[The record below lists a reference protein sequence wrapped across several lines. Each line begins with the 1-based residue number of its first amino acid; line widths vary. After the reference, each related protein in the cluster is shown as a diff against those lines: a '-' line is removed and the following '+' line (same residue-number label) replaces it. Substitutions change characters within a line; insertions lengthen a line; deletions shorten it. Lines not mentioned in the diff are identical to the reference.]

1 MKAWKKSILLLEVA
15 LTGLLFTGC
24 FNYHEIETGTI
35 VAGAALDRGQGGYK
49 YHMTFETLSMSN
61 AKDQATK
68 SVLLES
74 DGDTVFDCLRNVA
87 GITDKRLYF
96 SDCKVVIVSEDLAR
110 EGIRPVLDFSIRDH
124 EPRITQ
130 RLVVSGEKTAADIL
144 KAKLGTAEAV
154 SYHLSEALEENQKV
168 QGHILPYSLY
178 QIYNQISS
186 QSQAFT
192 LPAVRVIPMQDH
204 SALEL
209 ETNAIFQQDKMIGYM
224 PKEECIYYMMLKSGV
239 QGGILLTGTQPNV
252 KNIALEIKKENSE
265 IKPEVSGNSVTM
277 NIQIQLGV
285 NIGEENDKN
294 KKFTVGNGEF
304 RMTEDAASKT
314 VKKGVEDMISDMQ
327 KNYGVDILGFANAI
341 YQKKPNDWKR
351 ISKNWNSIFPKVK
364 CNVTADVKI
373 YSSGTI
379 VPKGG
384 E

>member
-1 MKAWKKSILLLEVA
+1 MKGWKKLFLLLEVVLA
-15 LTGLLFTGC
+15 GLLFTGC

-35 VAGAALDRGQGGYK
+35 VAGAAIDRGQGGHK
-49 YHMTFETLSMSN
+49 YRMTFETLSMSN

-74 DGDTVFDCLRNVA
+74 DGDTVFDCLRNAA
-87 GITDKRLYF
+87 GITDKKLYF

-110 EGIRPVLDFSIRDH
+110 EGIRPVLDFFIRDH

-144 KAKLGTAEAV
+144 KAKLGTEEAV
-154 SYHLSEALEENQKV
+154 SYHLAGALQENQKV

-178 QIYNQISS
+178 QIYNQVSS
-186 QSQAFT
+186 QSTAFT
-192 LPAVRVIPMQDH
+192 LPAVRVIQMQDH
-204 SALEL
+204 SALQM

-224 PKEECIYYMMLKSGV
+224 PKEECIYYMMLKNVIQS
-239 QGGILLTGTQPNV
+239 GILLTGTQPGE
-252 KNIALEIKKENSE
+252 KNIALDIKKESSE

-285 NIGEENDKN
+285 NIEEENDSN

-304 RMTEDAASKT
+304 RMTEEAASKT
-314 VKKGVEDMISDMQ
+314 VKKGVENVIQDLQ
-327 KNYGVDILGFANAI
+327 KNYGADIFGFADTI
-341 YQKKPNDWKR
+341 YQQKPNDWKR
-351 ISKNWNSIFPKVK
+351 ISKNWSSIFPNVK
-364 CNVTADVKI
+364 CNVAADVKI